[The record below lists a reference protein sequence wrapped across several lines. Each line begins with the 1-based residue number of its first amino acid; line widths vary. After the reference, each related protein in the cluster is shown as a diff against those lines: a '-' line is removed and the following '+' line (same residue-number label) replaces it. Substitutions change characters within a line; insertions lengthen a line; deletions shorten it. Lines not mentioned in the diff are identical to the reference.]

1 MDGLAGSID
10 KMRADDVSD
19 AAIETFRDLYTRW
32 QEGETGLLPEAD
44 IEPLSDL
51 PSISTSSPE
60 PGEDAHAAL
69 DATVV
74 LKLNGGLGH
83 EHGDDEGEV
92 AAGGQGR
99 ADVPRHHRPPG
110 ARRARARSAC
120 GCRSCS

>member
-1 MDGLAGSID
+1 
-10 KMRADDVSD
+10 MRADDVSD

-51 PSISTSSPE
+51 PDLDELAE
-60 PGEDAHAAL
+60 PGDDAHAAL

-83 EHGDDEGEV
+83 EHGHDEGEV
-92 AAGGQGR
+92 APGGQGR

-110 ARRARARSAC
+110 ARRPRRVWAC